1 MKKILF
7 ISLVFSIVSCFVS
20 CGSDSDDENITI
32 PKYGGTCYIDGIY
45 YKLNNGDKTAAVTKS
60 PKDKYNGGDMVI
72 TSPIYYN
79 GIEYDVKSIE
89 REAFMNCIYLTS
101 IVIPNSVTRIERYAF
116 TNCERLTSITIPE
129 SVVKIDRDVF
139 SDYLKKIIIN
149 SNTLVSKD
157 YKKTSLVDCFTN
169 QSIEEVV
176 LGDKVTRIGDGAFAL
191 FHNLTTIYIPNS
203 VTSIGK
209 EAFSFCWYMKSVTIP
224 ESVTSIGNGAFSGC
238 AELKD
243 VYCYA
248 EQVPEAGTDMLDW
261 FTYKK
266 ATLHVP
272 ATSIDAYKNANQWK
286 RFSRIVAIE

>member
-1 MKKILF
+1 MKKLF
-7 ISLVFSIVSCFVS
+7 LISFVLTVVSCFVS
-20 CGSDSDDENITI
+20 CGSDSDDEKGTK
-32 PKYGGTCYIDGIY
+32 PKYGGTCCINGIY
-45 YKLNNGDKTAAVTKS
+45 YNLNNNDKTAAVIKS
-60 PKDKYNGGDMVI
+60 PRDKYDGGDVVI
-72 TSPIYYN
+72 PSSINNN

-89 REAFMNCIYLTS
+89 REAFMSCIYLTS
-101 IVIPNSVTRIERYAF
+101 IVIPNSVTRIEQNAF

-157 YKKTSLVDCFTN
+157 YKKTSLVDCFSN
-169 QSIEEVV
+169 QSIEEVI
-176 LGDKVTRIGDGAFAL
+176 LGDKVTRIGDYAFSL

-203 VTSIGK
+203 VTSIG
-209 EAFSFCWYMKSVTIP
+209 EGAFNMCWYMKSVTIP
-224 ESVTSIGNGAFSGC
+224 ESVTSIGNGAFEC
-238 AELKD
+238 CDELTN

-248 EQVPEAGTDMLDW
+248 EQVPEAGTDMLDG

-286 RFSRIVAIE
+286 RFSKIVAIE